1 MKNDTWRRDDLER
14 AMEAARRFLEEA
26 GRCVRSDKDLSW
38 GGREWA
44 AMKRASMDLTMAL
57 PPLRKPMRWGEPE

>member
-1 MKNDTWRRDDLER
+1 MKSDTRRRNDLER
-14 AMEAARRFLEEA
+14 AMEAARRFLEE
-26 GRCVRSDKDLSW
+26 GGNCVRSGKDLAW

-57 PPLRKPMRWGEPE
+57 PPLRRPMRWGDPE